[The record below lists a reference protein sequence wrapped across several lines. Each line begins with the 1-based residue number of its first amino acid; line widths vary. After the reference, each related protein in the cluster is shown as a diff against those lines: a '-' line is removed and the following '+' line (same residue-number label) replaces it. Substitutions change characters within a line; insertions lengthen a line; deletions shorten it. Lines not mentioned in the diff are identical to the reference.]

1 MHVIADDGGTDVR
14 IVVGAAVVHGG
25 RLLVAQ
31 RAEPPDMRG
40 RWELPGGSVE
50 DGESETDALLREL
63 REELAYAVV
72 VEERLGPDVPVT
84 GRSGESLVLRF
95 YRCRPANGGEP
106 VALEHLALRWVA
118 ADDLDGVAWLPADEV
133 LLPALRA
140 ALQE

>member
-1 MHVIADDGGTDVR
+1 MRV
-14 IVVGAAVVHGG
+14 VVGAAVVRDG

-50 DGESETDALLREL
+50 DGESETDALAREL

-72 VEERLGPDVPVT
+72 VGDRLGPDVPVT
-84 GRSGESLVLRF
+84 GRAGQELVLRF
-95 YRCRPANGGEP
+95 YRCTPENGAEP
-106 VALEHLALRWVA
+106 VALEHLALRWVGI
-118 ADDLDGVAWLPADEV
+118 DDLDGVEWLPADEV

-140 ALQE
+140 ALEGSP

>member
-1 MHVIADDGGTDVR
+1 MK
-14 IVVGAAVVHGG
+14 IVVGAAVVDGG

-50 DGESETDALLREL
+50 DGESETDAVVREL
-63 REELAYAVV
+63 HEELAYAVV
-72 VEERLGPDVPVT
+72 VQGRLGPDVPVT
-84 GRSGESLVLRF
+84 GRTGESLVLRF
-95 YRCRPANGGEP
+95 YRCAPADGAVP

-118 ADDLDGVAWLPADEV
+118 ADELDGVEWLPADEV

-140 ALQE
+140 ALGE